1 MNTAT
6 INSTESSMSRRLP
19 DFIIIGAAK
28 AGTTTLYRYLTRHPN
43 IFMSIPKEPTYFARD
58 ERFRRG
64 EDWYLSL
71 FQDASSDQL
80 CGEASTN
87 YTNWPL
93 YPDTVARMA
102 DLTPSAKLIYLMRHP
117 VDRAYSHY
125 IQLIQNIRTDDPDYK
140 FDRTFEEHIAS
151 DDSVIQSSN
160 YMLQINQYL
169 ARYGRDQMLFLL
181 FEEFIADPQSSLD
194 QVADFLGIDRGFD
207 FFGTGE
213 VKANINRDKEYWL
226 LRSRLTAPLKSL
238 PGGRFVADHLPQSA
252 RDRIYSWL
260 RHLPQR
266 KRIETEYIPPK
277 MKAETRTK
285 LLDDFKLPNAQLSE
299 FLGRDLSIWER

>member
-1 MNTAT
+1 
-6 INSTESSMSRRLP
+6 MSRRIP

-28 AGTTTLYRYLTRHPN
+28 AGTTTLYRYLARHPN
-43 IFMSIPKEPTYFARD
+43 IFMSEPKEPTYFARD

-71 FQDASSDQL
+71 FQDAGSDQL

-102 DLTPSAKLIYLMRHP
+102 DLTPSAKLIYLMRNP

-125 IQLIQNIRTDDPDYK
+125 IQLIQNIRTDDPEYK
-140 FDRTFEEHIAS
+140 FDRSFEEHIAS

-181 FEEFIADPQSSLD
+181 FEEFIADPQSSLA

-207 FFGTGE
+207 FLGMGE
-213 VKANINRDKEYWL
+213 VKANLNRNKEFWL
-226 LRSRLTAPLKSL
+226 LRSRLTAPLKAL
-238 PGGRFVADHLPQSA
+238 PGGRFIADRLPQSA
-252 RDRIYSWL
+252 RDQIFSWL
-260 RHLPQR
+260 KHLPQR
-266 KRIETEYIPPK
+266 KRIEAEYIPPK
-277 MKAETRTK
+277 MKAETRSK
-285 LLDDFKLPNAQLSE
+285 LLDHFKLPNKHLSE
-299 FLGRDLSIWER
+299 FLGRDLSIWGR